1 MACRAS
7 IGFRNQRNAK
17 KGRGMIRARS
27 GIYRIRT
34 RPRSNYLIRAT
45 IALAGREA
53 ERIVCSVAAF
63 FKPAFAEQPMTL
75 RRRRSG
81 RSTVQVNLI
90 IGSLAARY
98 TPQRKPLA
106 REDGQYRHCRVI

>member
-1 MACRAS
+1 
-7 IGFRNQRNAK
+7 
-17 KGRGMIRARS
+17 MIRARS